1 MPTLVIVGAQW
12 GDEGKGKVVDLFA
25 AHADV
30 VARFQ
35 GGNNAGHTLVVGN
48 ERTVVHLIPAGVL
61 HRQTTCVIGNG
72 VVIDPAVLCSEID
85 ELQKRGYLQDPAQ
98 LRIDERAHLILP
110 IHRQLDIAREERL
123 GAHKI
128 GTTGRGIGPC
138 YEDKMARRGLRV
150 VDLFDPEYFR
160 ERAARLLEERNVELT
175 QVYGWPPVDLDE
187 VCREYAV
194 YAERLR
200 PHATDTALYLAEQVA
215 AGRRVLFEGAHGTM
229 LDIDHGTYPFVTSSN
244 IVTGAVG
251 TGAGIPPRCVSRV
264 LGISKAYTT
273 RVGGGPFPTE
283 LDDETGQK
291 LREVGDE
298 FGATTGRPRRCG
310 WFDAVVVRQAARL
323 SGMSGLA
330 LTKLDVLSGLP
341 KLKIAVAY
349 DCQGTRVETVPAGAR
364 AFASARPIY
373 EELEG
378 WSEGLGQVR
387 RFEDLP
393 AAARR
398 YVARIEELTS
408 TPVTLISVGAEREET
423 ILLRDPFLI

>member
-1 MPTLVIVGAQW
+1 MSSLVIVGAQW

-30 VARFQ
+30 VVRFQ

-48 ERTVVHLIPAGVL
+48 ERTIVHLMPAGVL
-61 HRQTTCVIGNG
+61 HAQATCVIGNG
-72 VVIDPAVLCSEID
+72 VVIDPAVLCGEID
-85 ELQKRGYLQDPAQ
+85 ELRRRGYLADPAQ
-98 LRIDERAHLILP
+98 LKIDERAHLILP
-110 IHRQLDIAREERL
+110 VHRAIDVASEEQA
-123 GAHKI
+123 GAGRI

-150 VDLFDPEYFR
+150 VDLLDPEWFR
-160 ERAARLLEERNVELT
+160 RRLDALLAVRNPALERLGRPAA
-175 QVYGWPPVDLDE
+175 DADAI
-187 VCREYAV
+187 CRELLAYG
-194 YAERLR
+194 ERLA
-200 PHATDTALYLAEQVA
+200 PHVTDTSLYLADQVER
-215 AGRRVLFEGAHGTM
+215 GRRILFEGAHGSM

-244 IVTGAVG
+244 VVTGAVG
-251 TGAGIPPRCVSRV
+251 TGAGIPPRHVSRV

-283 LDDETGQK
+283 LDDEVGAK
-291 LREVGDE
+291 LREVGVE
-298 FGATTGRPRRCG
+298 FGSTTGRPRRCG

-323 SGMSGLA
+323 SGMSGIA

-349 DCQGTRVETVPAGAR
+349 DCDGRRFERVPAGMR
-364 AFASARPIY
+364 DLESAKPVY
-373 EELEG
+373 EELDG
-378 WSEGLGQVR
+378 WTEDIGPVR
-387 RFEDLP
+387 RFEELP

-398 YVARIEELTS
+398 YIARIEELTA

-423 ILLRDPFLI
+423 ILLRDPFLV